1 MNIEVMWIAYPDDGM
16 LAVLTVEPVDLRPLG
31 IDAVIPKGFCCDGMS
46 IPKILRPAIGQP
58 VDAIATAA
66 AVIHDYLYRTP
77 GIRHLDG
84 TLVTR
89 SEADYILRQML
100 IDAGYGRLRSW
111 LCWTGVRAAG
121 WQYWQE

>member
-1 MNIEVMWIAYPDDGM
+1 MIRVPWIAYPEDGV

-31 IDAVIPKGFCCDGMS
+31 IDAVIPQGFRCDGMS
-46 IPKILRPAIGQP
+46 IPKLLRPAIGQP

-66 AVIHDYLYRTP
+66 ATVHDYIYRTS

-89 SEADYILRQML
+89 SEADAILRQML
-100 IDAGYGRLRSW
+100 IDAGYGRARSW
-111 LCWTGVRAAG
+111 LCWTGVRIFG
-121 WQYWQE
+121 GKYWQK

>member
-1 MNIEVMWIAYPDDGM
+1 MNIEVPWIAYPENGK

-46 IPKILRPAIGQP
+46 IPRLLRPAIGQP

-66 AVIHDYLYRTP
+66 AVVHDYLYRTS

-89 SEADYILRQML
+89 AEADQILRQML
-100 IDAGYGRLRSW
+100 IAAGYGRARSW
-111 LCWTGVRAAG
+111 LCWAGVRIG
-121 WQYWQE
+121 GGKHWQK